1 MKKIDAAVLWKCF
14 YLGISYGQLLAEE
27 ERENE
32 EWFNAGIC
40 AVSTRKRGPLSAPV
54 RRQVHSEKW
63 FAAKR
68 KDYKE
73 FQELYHSF
81 IQAEQKQ
88 AEQKPGR
95 ISEPELFREAE
106 A

>member
-1 MKKIDAAVLWKCF
+1 MKTIDAAILWKCF
-14 YLGISYGQLLAEE
+14 YLGISYGELLMEE

-32 EWFNAGIC
+32 EMFDACLCSASG
-40 AVSTRKRGPLSAPV
+40 RKYTVPSAPAR

-73 FQELYHSF
+73 FQDLYHDF
-81 IQAEQKQ
+81 IQAEQKP
-88 AEQKPGR
+88 ER
-95 ISEPELFREAE
+95 ISEPELFTEPLE
-106 A
+106 IKK